1 MINNLKVGDKFYHNG
16 KQVTIIEILKNG
28 IVKVL
33 GYENGK
39 PHNYEVP
46 ILDLKNELEKVEVF
60 FF

>member
-39 PHNYEVP
+39 PQNYEVP
-46 ILDLKNELEKVEVF
+46 ILDLKNELAKVEVF